1 MENQDY
7 VFYALCAFYSR
18 IVLRKLTSIQLEIFR
33 KLERSCKIV
42 VKCNA
47 DIKFTASEAKRS
59 RRRRLRGAEQAH
71 SHVMGSE
78 NSALAPKILIFRK
91 NGTDEKG
98 LIFGCRIH
106 I

>member
-1 MENQDY
+1 MRYMYTMN
-7 VFYALCAFYSR
+7 R
-18 IVLRKLTSIQLEIFR
+18 IYCGHGIPDTYDHNC
-33 KLERSCKIV
+33 ERS
-42 VKCNA
+42 
-47 DIKFTASEAKRS
+47 EAEAPVC
-59 RRRRLRGAEQAH
+59 RRHLREVEQAH

>member
-1 MENQDY
+1 MPIPGNNTHYIY
-7 VFYALCAFYSR
+7 VT
-18 IVLRKLTSIQLEIFR
+18 LTVGYFI
-33 KLERSCKIV
+33 
-42 VKCNA
+42 
-47 DIKFTASEAKRS
+47 ASEAKRR

-78 NSALAPKILIFRK
+78 NSALTPKILIFRK
-91 NGTDEKG
+91 NGTDEKS